1 MNKQIEKILQ
11 TVPPILQTFY
21 KQFARKLI
29 EAEEILL
36 LKYEDVLSEKER
48 AEAEASI
55 KEHKE
60 EYRRKY
66 NGDFR

>member
-1 MNKQIEKILQ
+1 MINKLKSILK
-11 TVPPILQTFY
+11 TFPE
-21 KQFARKLI
+21 QFARKLI
-29 EAEEILL
+29 EAQEILL